1 MASSFPGK
9 KEFLAIIPDKPDAL
23 EKRLKVRPYVEDLQL
38 PRKTRHL
45 TLTLVLVKPAL

>member
-23 EKRLKVRPYVEDLQL
+23 ERRLKVRPYVEDLQFT
-38 PRKTRHL
+38 PQEKGI
-45 TLTLVLVKPAL
+45 

>member
-23 EKRLKVRPYVEDLQL
+23 EKRLKVRPYVEDLSNL
-38 PRKTRHL
+38 PRKKGHL
-45 TLTLVLVKPAL
+45 TLMLGS